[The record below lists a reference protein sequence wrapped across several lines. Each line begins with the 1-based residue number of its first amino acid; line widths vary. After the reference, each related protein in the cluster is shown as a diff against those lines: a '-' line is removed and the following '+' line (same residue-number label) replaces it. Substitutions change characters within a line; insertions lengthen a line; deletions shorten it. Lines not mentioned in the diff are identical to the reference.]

1 MSNDSTYF
9 DGYTYKEGILT
20 RTIIDPERA
29 IKERREKAKAE
40 EQESKLHTLT
50 VRTEKD
56 FLPFLNAVL
65 SKVKEIAAA
74 GKHLDRDNLIC
85 MHYDFKKL
93 SDESMDLFRSLNDIY
108 KQTDT
113 EETKAKYMLLNC
125 RSLVSNSDLKK

>member
-1 MSNDSTYF
+1 MSKDSTYF
-9 DGYTYKEGILT
+9 DGYTYQEGILT

-29 IKERREKAKAE
+29 MKERREKAKAK
-40 EQESKLHTLT
+40 EQESELNTLT

-65 SKVKEIAAA
+65 SKVKEIVDA
-74 GKHLDRDNLIC
+74 GKYLDRDNLIC
-85 MHYDFKKL
+85 MHYDFKEL
-93 SDESMDLFRSLNDIY
+93 SDKSIDLFRSLNDIY

-113 EETKAKYMLLNC
+113 EETKAKYRLLNC